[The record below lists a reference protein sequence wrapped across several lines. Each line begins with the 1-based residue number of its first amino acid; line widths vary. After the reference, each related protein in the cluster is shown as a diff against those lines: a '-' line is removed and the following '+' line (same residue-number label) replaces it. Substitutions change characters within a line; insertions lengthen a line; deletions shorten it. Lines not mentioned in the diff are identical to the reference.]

1 MRKMV
6 VAGISISLLAMI
18 IFTACGNTQIDI
30 KGGSSV
36 SVSSVHINLEN
47 SSDDTA
53 SVLSES
59 ASSVITSSNKAF
71 NSNKV
76 TSSQMS
82 TSSKEVY
89 SKNENSSS
97 SNVEKA
103 YSEYT
108 KEEIEKLNM
117 EDNKV
122 AVQIKKDYVKKKF
135 TVADFPEVDGTN
147 IYIYDVMLDVNG
159 ALDIYITLKEH
170 NKQEVFEAM
179 KKLEKNQYVE
189 KAYPLIIYTTN

>member
-6 VAGISISLLAMI
+6 LAGISISLLAMI

-170 NKQEVFEAM
+170 NKQEVFEAI

>member
-6 VAGISISLLAMI
+6 LAMI

>member
-6 VAGISISLLAMI
+6 LAGISISLLAMI

-147 IYIYDVMLDVNG
+147 IYI
-159 ALDIYITLKEH
+159 TLKEH

>member
-6 VAGISISLLAMI
+6 LAGISISLLAMI

-122 AVQIKKDYVKKKF
+122 AVQIKKDYVKIKF

>member
-6 VAGISISLLAMI
+6 LAGISISLLAMI

>member
-1 MRKMV
+1 MKKTMTI
-6 VAGISISLLAMI
+6 GMSISLLAGMI
-18 IFTACGNTQIDI
+18 LTACGDSQATLEGN
-30 KGGSSV
+30 GSMAV
-36 SVSSVHINLEN
+36 PSVSSVSG
-47 SSDDTA
+47 SSESFSAATS

-59 ASSVITSSNKAF
+59 ASSVATS
-71 NSNKV
+71 SNKV
-76 TSSQMS
+76 TSS
-82 TSSKEVY
+82 TKSSNISQTEVY
-89 SKNENSSS
+89 SKNESEKKNSVS
-97 SNVEKA
+97 KP

-135 TVADFPEVDGTN
+135 TVADFPEVNGTN

>member
-6 VAGISISLLAMI
+6 LAGISISLLAMI

-76 TSSQMS
+76 T
-82 TSSKEVY
+82 
-89 SKNENSSS
+89 
-97 SNVEKA
+97 
-103 YSEYT
+103 
-108 KEEIEKLNM
+108 
-117 EDNKV
+117 
-122 AVQIKKDYVKKKF
+122 
-135 TVADFPEVDGTN
+135 
-147 IYIYDVMLDVNG
+147 
-159 ALDIYITLKEH
+159 
-170 NKQEVFEAM
+170 
-179 KKLEKNQYVE
+179 
-189 KAYPLIIYTTN
+189 

>member
-6 VAGISISLLAMI
+6 LAGIAISLLAMI